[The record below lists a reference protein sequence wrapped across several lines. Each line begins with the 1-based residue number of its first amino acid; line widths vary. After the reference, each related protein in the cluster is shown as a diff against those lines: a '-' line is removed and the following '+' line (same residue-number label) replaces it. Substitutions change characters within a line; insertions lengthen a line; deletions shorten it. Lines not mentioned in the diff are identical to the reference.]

1 MFTGIVEEIATI
13 RAVTKKGSSLSLV
26 VNANEVLN
34 GTKIGDSIS
43 VNGVC
48 LTVSALENCAFCTD
62 VMPETFWL
70 TNLNSLKINS
80 VVNLERAAKVGDRI
94 GGYIISGHIDGTV
107 TKSSQ
112 YWQDNAIIIKYTA
125 SNSIIKYLVKK
136 GSVAIDGVS
145 LTITEVNR
153 YDFSVSIIPTTQ
165 YSTTL
170 CQKKLGDKANIE
182 CDILGK
188 YIERILQFNKKEINM
203 QFLKENNFY

>member
-13 RAVTKKGSSLSLV
+13 RAVTKKGSSLSLI

-48 LTVSALENCAFCTD
+48 LTVSALDNSTFCAD

-70 TNLNSLKINS
+70 TNLNSLQINS

-94 GGYIISGHIDGTV
+94 GGHIVSGHIDGTV
-107 TKSSQ
+107 TKARQ
-112 YWQDNAIIIKYTA
+112 YLQDNAIIIKYTA
-125 SNSIIKYLVKK
+125 SRSIMKYLVKK

-145 LTITEVNR
+145 LTLTEVNK
-153 YDFSVSIIPTTQ
+153 YDFNVSLIPTTQ
-165 YSTTL
+165 HSTTL

-182 CDILGK
+182 CDMLAK
-188 YIERILQFNKKEINM
+188 YIERVLQFNQKEINR